1 MSLFVALSRFLKSER
16 VIPAA
21 AQRSAGIH
29 RRAPRSTMDP
39 GAALLRSLSGMTA
52 SVTVA
57 TALLL
62 SAWSSAQAQPLDKV
76 TVAGWS
82 QPISEITNLLAEPD
96 KGFFKAK
103 GIALDY
109 VPGNGGGAA
118 LQTLIAGQADIA
130 FTDPAAL
137 YLGLDKGE
145 KLVAIYNIYP
155 QNVFNV
161 VALKSSG
168 IRTAADLKGKR
179 IGVYSLASGT
189 YQNLLVL
196 LHQVALSEKDVTIQ
210 PTGLLNFAPLMQG
223 QVDATAATDTG
234 LLVAR
239 AKGLG
244 EANVLEVR
252 DQLNLP
258 SDIFVVKA
266 AYYEQNKP
274 LLKRFLAAYRD
285 SAAWMIARPEEA
297 ARIAVTRAIN
307 GRDEAVNL
315 DIIKLRN
322 ASSVSA
328 TTQREGLGRF
338 DLEALQK
345 GADTFR
351 SLGLISRQIDMKA
364 VVKSDLIP
372 AKDGAP

>member
-1 MSLFVALSRFLKSER
+1 MSALRAFLMFALSCL
-16 VIPAA
+16 VAA
-21 AQRSAGIH
+21 
-29 RRAPRSTMDP
+29 P
-39 GAALLRSLSGMTA
+39 
-52 SVTVA
+52 A
-57 TALLL
+57 TA
-62 SAWSSAQAQPLDKV
+62 QTQDKV
-76 TVAGWS
+76 AVAGWS

-118 LQTLIAGQADIA
+118 IQNMLSGQADIA
-130 FTDPAAL
+130 FTDPASL
-137 YLGLDKGE
+137 YLALDKGE

-161 VALKSSG
+161 VALKGSG
-168 IRTAADLKGKR
+168 IRSAADLKGKR

-196 LHQVALSEKDVTIQ
+196 LHQVGLSEKDVTIQ

-244 EANVLEVR
+244 EANVIEVR

-258 SDIFVVKA
+258 SDIFVVKES
-266 AYYEQNKP
+266 YYEQNKP

-285 SAAWMIARPEEA
+285 SAAWMIAKPEEA
-297 ARIAVTRAIN
+297 ARLAVTRAIN

-315 DIIKLRN
+315 EIIKLRN
-322 ASSVSA
+322 LSSVSA
-328 TTQREGLGRF
+328 TTEREGLGRF

-351 SLGLISRQIDMKA
+351 SLGLITRQIDMTA

-372 AKDGAP
+372 QKDGAP

>member
-1 MSLFVALSRFLKSER
+1 MSALRTLLILALSWLAA
-16 VIPAA
+16 PA
-21 AQRSAGIH
+21 
-29 RRAPRSTMDP
+29 
-39 GAALLRSLSGMTA
+39 
-52 SVTVA
+52 
-57 TALLL
+57 
-62 SAWSSAQAQPLDKV
+62 SAQAPDKV
-76 TVAGWS
+76 AVAGWS

-109 VPGNGGGAA
+109 LPGNGGGAA

-137 YLGLDKGE
+137 YLALDKGE

-161 VALKSSG
+161 VARAGSG

-196 LHQVALSEKDVTIQ
+196 LHQVGLGEKDVEIQ
-210 PTGLLNFAPLMQG
+210 PTGLLNFGPLMQG
-223 QVDATAATDTG
+223 AVDATAATDTG

-244 EANVLEVR
+244 EATVIEVR

-258 SDIFVVKA
+258 SDIFVVKE

-285 SAAWMIARPEEA
+285 SAAWMIASPEEA
-297 ARIAVTRAIN
+297 ARLAVTRAIN

-315 DIIKLRN
+315 AIIRLRN
-322 ASSVSA
+322 AASVSA
-328 TTQREGLGRF
+328 TTEREGLGRF

-345 GADTFR
+345 GADSFR
-351 SLGLISRQIDMKA
+351 SLGLIARRLDMKA

-372 AKDGAP
+372 QKDGAP